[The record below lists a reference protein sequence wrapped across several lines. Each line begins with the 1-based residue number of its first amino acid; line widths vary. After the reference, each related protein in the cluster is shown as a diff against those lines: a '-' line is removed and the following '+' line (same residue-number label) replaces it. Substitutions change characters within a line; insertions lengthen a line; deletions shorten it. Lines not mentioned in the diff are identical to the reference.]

1 VLLAAFAQQC
11 LNVSHVGL
19 LDWSSMA
26 GLCMTH
32 TVLTL
37 SCKFR
42 RRLLWLC
49 AGNASAAQQ
58 TLQHDLDPPAWKLL
72 TAKHFAGSGTRAAQ
86 VCDVMLCGDV
96 SQPYF
101 I

>member
-1 VLLAAFAQQC
+1 MLLAAFAQQC

-37 SCKFR
+37 SCKCR
-42 RRLLWLC
+42 QRLLWLC

-72 TAKHFAGSGTRAAQ
+72 TAKRFAGVRDQGSTS
-86 VCDVMLCGDV
+86 V
-96 SQPYF
+96 
-101 I
+101 